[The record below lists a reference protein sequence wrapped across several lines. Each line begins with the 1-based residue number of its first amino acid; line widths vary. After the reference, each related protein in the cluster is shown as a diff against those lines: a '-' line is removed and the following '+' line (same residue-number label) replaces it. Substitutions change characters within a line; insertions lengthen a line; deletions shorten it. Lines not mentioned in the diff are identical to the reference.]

1 MLERFTDRARRVV
14 KLAEEEARMLNH
26 NYIGTEHILLGL
38 IHEGEGVAA
47 KALESLGISLDAVRQ
62 QVEEII
68 GQGQQIPSGRIP
80 FTPRAKK
87 VLELSLREAL
97 QLGHD
102 YIGTEHIL
110 LGLIREGDGVA
121 AQVLIRLGAD
131 LNRVRQQ
138 VIGLLYQSKEPRLAP
153 RPAEEGAPLPEVQAR
168 LDAVEDWLAVVEQ
181 RVGTGPDTSDLD
193 EQIDRVRRERLAAAN
208 AQEDEQAAALRREGA
223 DFVVAVAHVTREQG
237 YQIFRGRAVD
247 LLLTGHTHDL
257 FIEYSGR
264 TAMVESSYDA
274 HYVTAID
281 IVIDVSEESG
291 RRRVR
296 WWPQFRV
303 IDTAMA
309 MPDPEVA
316 AVVAQFEDELNKGL
330 DAPIGTTAVE
340 LDSRAATVRTREAAI
355 GNLIADAMRWSAQTE
370 VAVINAGAIRSDM
383 IYPAGTTITRREV
396 LAALPFDNRLVTIDV
411 SGSALKA
418 AIENGLSRLPAPSG
432 RFPQV
437 AGLKIEADP
446 SRPAGNRVLS
456 IKVGDTP
463 LDANKTYSVATIDFM
478 ARGGDDYI
486 SFRDAKP
493 VLPPADS
500 PTIAYEVID
509 YIKSVGTIRTA
520 VDGRIVLS

>member
-1 MLERFTDRARRVV
+1 MLLINRR
-14 KLAEEEARMLNH
+14 LA
-26 NYIGTEHILLGL
+26 T
-38 IHEGEGVAA
+38 
-47 KALESLGISLDAVRQ
+47 
-62 QVEEII
+62 
-68 GQGQQIPSGRIP
+68 
-80 FTPRAKK
+80 
-87 VLELSLREAL
+87 
-97 QLGHD
+97 
-102 YIGTEHIL
+102 
-110 LGLIREGDGVA
+110 
-121 AQVLIRLGAD
+121 
-131 LNRVRQQ
+131 
-138 VIGLLYQSKEPRLAP
+138 GLLLVPIGGIRFAGAAP
-153 RPAEEGAPLPEVQAR
+153 
-168 LDAVEDWLAVVEQ
+168 DATAHITFVLVNDIYLMADELMPDGQ
-181 RVGTGPDTSDLD
+181 RRGGFA
-193 EQIDRVRRERLAAAN
+193 RLAAVVKAERAKASATGGHTIFAHGGDTLSPSLMSGIDHGAHIMTLTNLIPPDIFVPGNHEFDFGKATFLQRMTEAN
-208 AQEDEQAAALRREGA
+208 FPLYAANLRSPDGQPLPNFKDRSIVTVDGVRIGLTGATYDDSVRASDPGDLSFLPTVATLNEQAAALRREGA
-223 DFVVAVAHVTREQG
+223 DFVVAVAHVNREQG

-257 FIEYSGR
+257 FIEYGGR

-281 IVIDVSEESG
+281 IVIDVSEENG

-309 MPDPEVA
+309 TPDPEVA
-316 AVVAQFEDELNKGL
+316 AVVAKFEDELNKEL

-355 GNLIADAMRWSAQTE
+355 GNLVADAMRWSAQTE
-370 VAVINAGAIRSDM
+370 VAVTNGGSIRGDKV
-383 IYPAGTTITRREV
+383 YPAGTTITRREV
-396 LAALPFDNRLVTIDV
+396 LAALPFANRLVTIDV
-411 SGSALKA
+411 RGNALA
-418 AIENGLSRLPAPSG
+418 LAIENGLSRLPAPSG

-446 SRPAGNRVLS
+446 NRPTGNRLLS

-463 LDANKTYSVATIDFM
+463 LDANRTYSVATNDFM

-500 PTIAYEVID
+500 PAIAYEVID
-509 YIKSVGTIRTA
+509 YIKSIGTIRTA